1 MRLKRMGLFIL
12 VLSGLLCAAVSP
24 KRVTLL
30 QDDFSQLRRGPL
42 SSSYGARTEYHYL
55 PGAAPRGIWA
65 VSNDRGWWSV
75 RELDQDRFIY
85 QNILDELEY
94 AHPILITGD
103 PFWQDIQI
111 MLEFGPESYAQPC
124 GLVFRYL
131 NDRCYYFFG
140 IQDNQA
146 MLKMVRHGTGF
157 HQPHEIILDKAEFNW
172 QIGDLLKAVVDVQ
185 GAHIQAILN
194 DQVILIA
201 ADTTYSI
208 GKVGFLSNAPARFTR
223 IQVTTSENSFK
234 AFHKRRLAYDAEE
247 KRLQANNPKPVVWKK
262 IRTEGFGVGRNIRFG
277 DLDGDGTVD
286 VLIGQVCHH
295 GPKDRNSE
303 LSCLTALNFD
313 GHRLWQ
319 IGSPDPWKDYL
330 TNDVAFQIHDID
342 RDGQNEVIYC
352 MNFKISI
359 MDGLTGTA
367 EFQTDTPERPG
378 GKPYREVYNIFPRI
392 LGDCLYF
399 CDLQGLGYDSD
410 IILKDRYRYLW
421 AFDKELRLLWQAECN
436 TGHYP
441 FAADIDGD
449 RKDELMMGY
458 TLFDDNGECLWTLDD
473 RLQDHAD
480 GVALLR
486 FRPGGNLKLL
496 CAASDEGIFFT
507 DSRGR
512 ILKHHYFGHV
522 QNPAIANFRDDL
534 PGLEIVTINFWRN
547 QGIVHYF
554 DADGRLY
561 YSFEPNQYGSM
572 CLPVNWTGETEEFFV
587 HNANVDEGGMFDGW
601 GRKVVVFPDDGH
613 PDMCNAVL
621 DITGDCRDEVVVWD
635 PHEIWVYTQDDNPKT
650 GTLYKP
656 VKNPLYNESNYKAS
670 FSLQPGWQM
679 E

>member
-1 MRLKRMGLFIL
+1 MKCRKIGVFIVTAAGILF
-12 VLSGLLCAAVSP
+12 AADNS
-24 KRVTLL
+24 KRVTLF

-42 SSSYGARTEYHYL
+42 SSSFGARTEYHYL
-55 PGAAPRGIWA
+55 PEAAPRGAWA

-75 RELDQDRFIY
+75 RGLDHNRFIY
-85 QNILDELEY
+85 QNRLDDLRY
-94 AHPILITGD
+94 AHPIIITGD
-103 PFWQDIQI
+103 SFWKDLQI
-111 MLEFGPESYAQPC
+111 MIEFAPESYSQPC
-124 GLVFRYL
+124 GLVFRYQ

-140 IQDNQA
+140 VQNNQA
-146 MLKMVRHGTGF
+146 VLKMVRHATGF
-157 HQPHEIILDKAEFNW
+157 HQPCEIILDQKQFNW

-201 ADTTYSI
+201 ADTTYSA
-208 GKVGFLSNAPARFTR
+208 GKAGFLSNAPARFTR
-223 IQVTTSENSFK
+223 IQVTTSGDSFK
-234 AFHKRRLAYDAEE
+234 AYHKRRLVFDTIE
-247 KRLQANNPKPVVWKK
+247 KRLQADNPKPVVWKK
-262 IRTEGFGVGRNIRFG
+262 IETEGFGTGRNLRFG
-277 DLDGDGTVD
+277 DLDGDGIVD
-286 VLIGQVCHH
+286 VLIGQVLHH

-319 IGSPDPWKDYL
+319 IGSPDPWKDFL

-359 MDGLTGTA
+359 IDGLTGA
-367 EFQTDTPERPG
+367 VEFQTDTPERPD
-378 GKPYREVYNIFPRI
+378 GKPYRKVYNIFPRI

-410 IILKDRYRYLW
+410 IILKDRYRNLW

-441 FAADIDGD
+441 YAADIDADG
-449 RKDELMMGY
+449 KDELMMGY
-458 TLFDDNGECLWTLDD
+458 TLFDDNGERLWTLDD

-486 FRPGGNLKLL
+486 FHNGGNLKLL
-496 CAASDEGIFFT
+496 CAASDEGLFFT
-507 DSRGR
+507 DSAGR

-554 DADGRLY
+554 DADGKLY

-601 GRKVVVFPDDGH
+601 GRKAVVFPDDGH

-635 PHEIWVYTQDDNPKT
+635 PHELWVYTQDDNPKT

-670 FSLQPGWQM
+670 FSLPPGWQT